1 MVPVKDPNLKG
12 VGFSFRFL
20 PLVSWFFR
28 WLVGTWSNGGK
39 LCEQSTD
46 LQKSQQKMV
55 EVAGIETRMGVSRL
69 CAKMR

>member
-1 MVPVKDPNLKG
+1 MVPIKNPNLKG

-28 WLVGTWSNGGK
+28 LLICTASNGGTV
-39 LCEQSTD
+39 EESTN

-55 EVAGIETRMGVSRL
+55 EVAGIETRMGVSRH